1 MAPIRPD
8 NYEFAFDTGS
18 IGAVRQRLG
27 LSQAAL
33 ADQLDVPV
41 NTVSRWETGANSP
54 DAKALAAIYSIAK
67 SRNVTPRF
75 FKSRTR
81 KTSQGGDRTRA
92 VVVWDFQNRSLDAR
106 EVEEEWGYI
115 RDYLHLRF
123 PRTRFNL
130 HCRAYA
136 GLDHS
141 RSSEELKRLGFEVF
155 AGWFDADSQ
164 VVNDVKVECRNHP
177 DKTVLVLVA
186 DDGDYVD
193 LIREL
198 KQMDVDVLV
207 LGTDECSERLRRA
220 VGNGGYL
227 PWDAPY
233 VITRCVEVV
242 REIAGNPIT
251 RSEFG
256 KKCKNRLDEAEVYPG
271 NVGYSKRNPY
281 GSVLRWLEAHGI
293 ISTTRTRGKSNA
305 IRIKLTI

>member
-8 NYEFAFDTGS
+8 NYEFAFDPGS

-81 KTSQGGDRTRA
+81 KTNQSGDRTRA
-92 VVVWDFQNRSLDAR
+92 VVVWDFQNRSLDAH

-130 HCRAYA
+130 HCRAYT

-164 VVNDVKVECRNHP
+164 VVNDVNAACRIHP
-177 DKTVLVLVA
+177 EKTVLVLVA
-186 DDGDYVD
+186 DDGDYVN

-198 KQMDVDVLV
+198 KQRDVEVFV
-207 LGTDECSERLRRA
+207 LGTDECSEPLRRA

-233 VITRCVEVV
+233 VITRCVEVI
-242 REIAGNPIT
+242 REIAGCPIT
-251 RSEFG
+251 RAEFANQ
-256 KKCKNRLDEAEVYPG
+256 CEIRLDEAEVYPG
-271 NVGYSKRNPY
+271 DVGYSNRNPY
-281 GSVLRWLEAHGI
+281 GSVLRWLEAQGI
-293 ISTTRTRGKSNA
+293 VSTTRTRGKSNT
-305 IRIKLTI
+305 ITIKLTN